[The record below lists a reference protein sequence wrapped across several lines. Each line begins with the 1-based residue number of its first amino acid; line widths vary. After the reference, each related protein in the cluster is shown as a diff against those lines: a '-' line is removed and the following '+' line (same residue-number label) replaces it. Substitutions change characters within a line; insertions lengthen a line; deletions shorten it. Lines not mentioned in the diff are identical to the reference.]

1 MTQEHLFSLALM
13 VNKPWFVSKIDF
25 DPKKNRIDIDFDFE
39 RGATFFY
46 EKLDEQISGY
56 FKAYDTTK
64 KTWRHLNFFQ
74 SECYLHVFV
83 PRVDIGNGQCRLVN
97 TPWEGK
103 VFEFALLMK
112 ALILQLAFKM
122 PVHQIGKLISVTD
135 NRIWRLLKS
144 YVSLARDAQDMS
156 GVTQLG
162 VDETAVL
169 RGHNYVTLFVD
180 LEKRKTIFVT
190 EGIRSKGL
198 ELCKGTS

>member
-1 MTQEHLFSLALM
+1 
-13 VNKPWFVSKIDF
+13 
-25 DPKKNRIDIDFDFE
+25 
-39 RGATFFY
+39 
-46 EKLDEQISGY
+46 
-56 FKAYDTTK
+56 
-64 KTWRHLNFFQ
+64 
-74 SECYLHVFV
+74 
-83 PRVDIGNGQCRLVN
+83 
-97 TPWEGK
+97 
-103 VFEFALLMK
+103 MK
-112 ALILQLAFKM
+112 ALILQLASKM